1 MSRYLTLTYED
12 IAIAVQATLN
22 SLLEDDVLKKRY
34 VSGIF
39 PRLLVQMLSR
49 TRS

>member
-1 MSRYLTLTYED
+1 MTESCLTLIFED

-22 SLLEDDVLKKRY
+22 SLLEDDILKKRY

-39 PRLLVQMLSR
+39 PTGSIGC
-49 TRS
+49 